1 MTPAAAAPGPRMLA
15 AVDVQY
21 THDRGLAACVVFPAW
36 DADWPAAEYLHR
48 IDHVAPYEPGRFS
61 DRELPGLLAVLGTV
75 VEPLELVIVDGYVFL
90 DADGR
95 PGLGAHLHDALGVP
109 VIGVAKT
116 SFHGSPHAI
125 RLTRSES
132 VRPLFVTA
140 VGVDAE
146 HAAGWIR
153 DMHGPHRMP
162 TLLTWVDQLAKR
174 VRG

>member
-1 MTPAAAAPGPRMLA
+1 MIA

-21 THDRGLAACVVFPAW
+21 TADRGLAACVVFPAW

-48 IDHVAPYEPGRFS
+48 IEHVAPYEPGRFA
-61 DRELPGLLAVLGTV
+61 DRELPGLLAVLKTV
-75 VEPLELVIVDGYVFL
+75 VEPVELVVVDGYVFL
-90 DADGR
+90 DAAGR
-95 PGLGAHLHDALGVP
+95 PGLGAHLHTALGVP

-116 SFHGSPHAI
+116 SFQGSPHAVLVN
-125 RLTRSES
+125 RGQSA
-132 VRPLFVTA
+132 RPLFVTA

-146 HAAGWIR
+146 VAAARIR
-153 DMHGPHRMP
+153 GMHGPHRMP

>member
-1 MTPAAAAPGPRMLA
+1 MIA

-21 THDRGLAACVVFPAW
+21 TEDRGLAACVVFPTW

-61 DRELPGLLAVLGTV
+61 DRELPGLLAVLRTV
-75 VEPLELVIVDGYVFL
+75 TEPVELVIVDGYVFL

-95 PGLGAHLHDALGVP
+95 RGLGAHLHDALGVP

-116 SFHGSPHAI
+116 SFHGSPHAV
-125 RLTRSES
+125 RVSRGRSE
-132 VRPLFVTA
+132 RPLFVTA
-140 VGVDAE
+140 VGVDVD
-146 HAAGWIR
+146 AAAAHVR
-153 DMHGPHRMP
+153 EMHGPHRMP
-162 TLLTWVDQLAKR
+162 TMLTWVDQLAKR